1 MLRLCPNHGLEKW
14 LIIHPFYNGLTY
26 ITKIIVDAAAGGA
39 LMNKDFTTTYALIE
53 DMALNLYKWTDE
65 RAIIDSPPFKEKAGM
80 NEISCLDHLSV
91 KVDALSQEFDKINV
105 SAVTPTSISPPCGAC
120 GVFGHT
126 SIECKLGSVTESI
139 EQLNFVQN
147 NQGMRSNQIFY
158 KTLQNPFGQKTTLPG
173 YAKSQRV
180 TQKSSLELLMENY
193 FLNQSEQLQE
203 LKDQTKLLNDSLAKL
218 TSKVDSIS
226 SHNKILETK
235 SPKLSK
241 KLANLKL
248 TK

>member
-1 MLRLCPNHGLEKW
+1 
-14 LIIHPFYNGLTY
+14 
-26 ITKIIVDAAAGGA
+26 
-39 LMNKDFTTTYALIE
+39 MNKDFTTTYALIE
-53 DMALNLYKWTDE
+53 DMALNLYQWTDE
-65 RAIIDSPPFKEKAGM
+65 RAIIDSPPFKEKACM
-80 NEISCLDHLSV
+80 NEISSLDHISP
-91 KVDALSQEFDKINV
+91 KVDTLSQKFDKINISV
-105 SAVTPTSISPPCGAC
+105 VTPTSTSPPCGAC
-120 GVFGHT
+120 GVLGQT
-126 SIECKLGSVTESI
+126 SIECKVGSVAENI

-158 KTLQNPFGQKTTLPG
+158 KTHQTPFGQKTTLPS
-173 YAKSQRV
+173 YANSQRV

-193 FLNQSEQLQE
+193 FLNQSEKLQE
-203 LKDQTKLLNDSLAKL
+203 IKDQTRISNDSLAKL